1 MKKTL
6 TCAAFVLFGALA
18 LSAAPADVTYTEGDA
33 SIKVKTGKVQDA
45 QIGDSMNT
53 GDTLRTGKDGLAE
66 LDQKG
71 VSIKIAKNTVFTLME
86 REQGGNTS
94 SVLSVTLGSIKF
106 RYDKL
111 TGQEPL
117 VRTNSMVAG
126 VRGTEFSVFSGD
138 DGSTLIAVDSGQV
151 TVESEGKSVDLAAT
165 EGVEVPLGK
174 PPSDKFTVQRDQ
186 VDYSKWNEDK
196 LNVMLADPLG
206 AMTSIETAM
215 ASYISDVEQYSK
227 LFDEYKQKLNEERQ
241 KRIAIANEKGAD
253 EASKYESDVVFPLM
267 VQTSNLSLN
276 LRYSSLAALSLRRYV
291 SGRLYLNL
299 KSRYITRPDDAVWIE
314 FLARFS
320 GMLSK
325 FEQSIAPHLVPVDI

>member
-1 MKKTL
+1 
-6 TCAAFVLFGALA
+6 
-18 LSAAPADVTYTEGDA
+18 
-33 SIKVKTGKVQDA
+33 
-45 QIGDSMNT
+45 MNT

-174 PPSDKFTVQRDQ
+174 PPSDKFTVPKELM
-186 VDYSKWNEDK
+186 DYSKWNGDK
-196 LNVMLADPLG
+196 LAGMLADPLA
-206 AMTSIETAM
+206 AMTSIENSLAEYEKNVADYNAT
-215 ASYISDVEQYSK
+215 Y
-227 LFDEYKQKLNEERQ
+227 LEYKARLDEERQ
-241 KRIAIANEKGAD
+241 KRLQISKEQGAD
-253 EASKYESDVVFPLM
+253 AAAKYQQDVITP
-267 VQTSNLSLN
+267 LSLQTGHLFLN
-276 LRYSSLAALSLRRYV
+276 VRYFSLAALSMRRFV
-291 SGRLYLNL
+291 VGRLYLSL
-299 KSRYITRPDDAVWIE
+299 KARYIVNPDDPTWTE
-314 FLARFS
+314 FVSRFDDF
-320 GMLSK
+320 LSS
-325 FEQSIAPHLVPVDI
+325 FEQSISPQLVAADI